1 MATDHLGSR
10 HKVRRAAPRRTV
22 PSRAQQNSAG
32 PQVTGSARAWGA
44 SPPVA
49 AFDRSVRQQT
59 ADILRQSI
67 LNFRLKPGQRLI
79 EREFIERLGVS
90 RTTFREAIR
99 ELTAEGLVTVV
110 SQKGARVSA
119 PSMEEVADLYEVRSA
134 LECLAVTWFVER
146 ADDREVRS
154 LKAAVKHFKRVS
166 GLTGDTL
173 ELLRAKDPF
182 YEVLVH
188 GARSSALQQLLEG
201 INGRVHT
208 LRATSLSHAGRVAQ
222 TVAELEAIAEAIS
235 ERDAIGASRLCDHH
249 IRNACQTALIS
260 LQESDNG
267 SG

>member
-1 MATDHLGSR
+1 MAADHLSSR
-10 HKVRRAAPRRTV
+10 HKARRPPARRTSS
-22 PSRAQQNSAG
+22 SRTQRNPAG
-32 PQVTGSARAWGA
+32 SQVGTMRPAWGA
-44 SPPVA
+44 TPPVA
-49 AFDRSVRQQT
+49 AFEKSVRQQT

-67 LNFRLKPGQRLI
+67 LNFQLKPGQRLI

-119 PSMEEVADLYEVRSA
+119 PSVEEAADLYEVRSA

-154 LKAAVKHFKRVS
+154 LKAAVKHFKRLS
-166 GLTGDTL
+166 SLTSDIL
-173 ELLRAKDPF
+173 ELLRAKEPF
-182 YEVLVH
+182 YEVLIH

-201 INGRVHT
+201 INARVHA
-208 LRATSLSHAGRVAQ
+208 LRATSLSHPGRVAQ

-235 ERDAIGASRLCDHH
+235 ERDAVRASRLCDQH
-249 IRNACQTALIS
+249 IRNACRTALIS